1 MELLS
6 NTSDNSDNDSDD
18 ELIIDP
24 NISFKS
30 NSETDDESDCDTQWG
45 EDAKEIDLNVD
56 ANVVVIFF
64 TYFKTKAYR
73 KT

>member
-6 NTSDNSDNDSDD
+6 NTSDNCDNDSDD

-30 NSETDDESDCDTQWG
+30 NSESDCDTQWG
-45 EDAKEIDLNVD
+45 EVAKEIDLNVD

-64 TYFKTKAYR
+64 THLKTKVHR